1 MILAGDIGGT
11 HSRLALLD
19 LKNPA
24 VPTQIIV
31 FESRSHASLQEII
44 VAYLKETKAKPT
56 MACFGI
62 AGAVR
67 NGTCHTT
74 NLPWSID
81 QKLLGKLLG
90 IPFFLLN
97 DLEASGYGLQLLRP
111 DELQVVQEGTPQ
123 KGNAVLVSA
132 GTGLGEAG
140 LFWDGKKLLP
150 FASEGGHA
158 DFAAQSDEE
167 LALFQFLRKENDHV
181 SYERLVSGP
190 GLYSLYR
197 FLVETGREPRC
208 EAVES
213 RDSTKAPSRIIS
225 ELGTTQGDPTC
236 QRVLDLFV
244 SFYGAA
250 AGNAALH
257 FLAIGG
263 VYLGG
268 GIAPQLVKEFQ
279 SGAFVE
285 AFIRKGRFT
294 DFMRSIPVHI
304 ILNPRTTLLG
314 AAEYLRQTH
323 NV

>member
-19 LKNPA
+19 PKNPA
-24 VPTQIIV
+24 VPTQIVV
-31 FESRSHASLQEII
+31 FDSRSHASLREII
-44 VAYLKETKAKPT
+44 LAYLTQTKAKPT

-67 NGTCHTT
+67 NGACHTT

-81 QKLLGKLLG
+81 QKVLGEVLG

-97 DLEASGYGLQLLRP
+97 DLEASAYGLRLLRP
-111 DELQVVQEGTPQ
+111 DEFQVLQEGTLQ
-123 KGNAVLVSA
+123 SGNAVLVSA

-140 LFWDGKKLLP
+140 LYWDGKKHHP
-150 FASEGGHA
+150 FPSEGGHA
-158 DFAAQSDEE
+158 DFAAQTNEE
-167 LALFQFLRKENDHV
+167 LELFQFLHKENHHV

-197 FLVETGREPRC
+197 FLVETDREPRC

-213 RDSTKAPSRIIS
+213 HDPSQAPSRLIS
-225 ELGTTQGDPTC
+225 ELGANQGDPTC
-236 QRVLDLFV
+236 QRALQLFV
-244 SFYGAA
+244 TFYGAA
-250 AGNAALH
+250 AGNASLH
-257 FLAIGG
+257 FLAVGG

-279 SGAFVE
+279 SGAFID
-285 AFIRKGRFT
+285 AFTRKGRFT
-294 DFMRSIPVHI
+294 DLMRSIPVRI
-304 ILNPRTTLLG
+304 ILNPRTALLG
-314 AAEYLRQTH
+314 AAEYLRETQ
-323 NV
+323 NA

>member
-19 LKNPA
+19 PKNPA
-24 VPTQIIV
+24 APTQVVI
-31 FESRSHASLQEII
+31 FESRSHTSLREII
-44 VAYLKETKAKPT
+44 FTYLKQTKAKPT
-56 MACFGI
+56 VACFGI

-67 NGTCHTT
+67 HGTCHTT

-81 QKLLGKLLG
+81 QKELGEALG

-97 DLEASGYGLQLLRP
+97 DLEASAYGLRLLRP
-111 DELQVVQEGTPQ
+111 DEFQVLQEGSPQ
-123 KGNAVLVSA
+123 KGNAVLLSA

-140 LFWDGKKLLP
+140 LYWDGTNHQP

-158 DFAAQSDEE
+158 DFAAQTDEE
-167 LALFQFLRKENDHV
+167 LELFRFLHKENSHV

-197 FLVETGREPRC
+197 FLVETGREAPC
-208 EAVES
+208 KAVES
-213 RDSTKAPSRIIS
+213 RDPAKAPSRIIS
-225 ELGTTQGDPTC
+225 ELGVSQNDPTC
-236 QRVLDLFV
+236 QHVLKLFV
-244 SFYGAA
+244 TFYGAA
-250 AGNAALH
+250 AGNASLH

-279 SGAFVE
+279 SGAFIE
-285 AFIRKGRFT
+285 AFIRKGRFE
-294 DFMRSIPVHI
+294 DFMRSIPVRI
-304 ILNPRTTLLG
+304 ILNPRTALLG
-314 AAEYLRQTH
+314 AAEYLRETH